1 MVRPNFRR
9 KRPAVLVHSAKG
21 STWEDHKYVKV
32 IDGVYYYP
40 VSYEGGRHITD
51 AMKGES
57 SGGSVE
63 GDELENLANE
73 VIRGN
78 YGNGQERKDLLGDK
92 YQQVQDRVNE
102 ILLGSSGSTK
112 VSTASPESV
121 SKAENIA
128 KKVSNDKSKVHS
140 GVDMKQVLKVYTKDR
155 KKR

>member
-9 KRPAVLVHSAKG
+9 KRPIVLVHSAKG